1 MDQPW
6 IVAALVVAFICTELG
21 QLHIIVGKQTR
32 SIHFSELPG
41 VVALFLVGPLGF
53 LISHVLATAA
63 VVLKNRT
70 PATKAAFNLAL
81 SANECLVLV
90 VVLEYLG
97 DGAELTLASA
107 LAVFVGVFAVNTLD
121 LTALR
126 TVIWLTEGH
135 PPSRQRSDWVAA
147 VLGVGGVFSAALGLV
162 VVALVQTGSWQ
173 WLLLLP
179 LAGVLYAAYR
189 TYSTLLE
196 RHLAL
201 ERLYDFSQTTRNGSR
216 WGDVV
221 PELLEQARSLL
232 NAERAVIRVH
242 GRPGAEDAVIAVADS
257 SGFDGGDAP
266 GERPVGLA
274 LHEEQEAP
282 EDAGRPPAAM
292 HDEIHEEVLHS
303 RKPLLVARGTTDA
316 RLREWLAARDARD
329 AMVVPLV
336 GDTGAFGTLEVA
348 GHQADSRT
356 FTPADLRL
364 LETLATHTGFALENS
379 QLLDRLRHDAHHD
392 HLTGLANRGYFM
404 ERLDEAVAAHRPFAV
419 MIMDLDRFKDI
430 NDALGHH
437 SGDQLLRAVASRLL
451 LAAPEGA
458 TVARLGGD
466 EFAVLLPDTGARED
480 AEQAARAISEALM
493 GPVPLED
500 ASIDVEGSVGIA
512 LHPEHGT
519 DAAALLQHADIA
531 MYAAKTQAL
540 GVRAYDPTLDEGGPR
555 RLALMAELRSALRAD
570 EIVVFYQP
578 KVRLSDAELVGVE
591 ALARWQHPTRGLVPP
606 DEFIPLAEHTG
617 VIGPLTLR
625 VLETSLAQCR
635 QWLEE
640 GKSIPVAV
648 NISVRALL
656 DPAFPA
662 QVVRVL
668 AAQGVPPAL
677 LTLELTETSI
687 MSDRARAVPALEQL
701 TGHGVKV
708 SVDDFGTGYSSL
720 AHLRRLP
727 VTEVKIDKSFVFGMA
742 TEPEDAAIVEAIVQL
757 AHFMGKQ
764 VVAEG
769 VEDALSW
776 HKLTA
781 MGCDIAQGYLMS
793 RPLPPDRLETW
804 LRDNALPPRPGVNEP
819 ASVRRK
825 ARPLRLATQT

>member
-1 MDQPW
+1 M
-6 IVAALVVAFICTELG
+6 
-21 QLHIIVGKQTR
+21 
-32 SIHFSELPG
+32 
-41 VVALFLVGPLGF
+41 
-53 LISHVLATAA
+53 
-63 VVLKNRT
+63 
-70 PATKAAFNLAL
+70 
-81 SANECLVLV
+81 
-90 VVLEYLG
+90 
-97 DGAELTLASA
+97 
-107 LAVFVGVFAVNTLD
+107 
-121 LTALR
+121 
-126 TVIWLTEGH
+126 
-135 PPSRQRSDWVAA
+135 
-147 VLGVGGVFSAALGLV
+147 
-162 VVALVQTGSWQ
+162 
-173 WLLLLP
+173 LLLP
-179 LAGVLYAAYR
+179 LAGVLWTAYR

-242 GRPGAEDAVIAVADS
+242 GPDDEDEVIAVADS
-257 SGFDGGDAP
+257 SGFDSGPAP

-274 LHEEQEAP
+274 VHGSGTPAEAP
-282 EDAGRPPAAM
+282 RAPAR
-292 HDEIHEEVLHS
+292 DEIHDEVLLS
-303 RKPLLVARGTTDA
+303 RKALLVARGTTDP
-316 RLREWLAARDARD
+316 RLREWLAARGARD

-348 GHQADSRT
+348 GHQADART

-404 ERLDEAVAAHRPFAV
+404 ERLDEAVAARRQFAV

-451 LAAPEGA
+451 LAAPDGA

-466 EFAVLLPDTGARED
+466 EFAVLLPAPGQRDE
-480 AEQAARAISEALM
+480 AEQLGRRISEALM
-493 GPVPLED
+493 GPVPFED
-500 ASIDVEGSVGIA
+500 AAIDVEGSVGIA

-540 GVRAYDPTLDEGGPR
+540 GVRVYDPSLDEGGPR

-570 EIVVFYQP
+570 EIVVYYQP

-591 ALARWQHPTRGLVPP
+591 ALARWQHPNRGLVPP

-617 VIGPLTLR
+617 VITPLTLR
-625 VLETSLAQCR
+625 VLETALAQCR

-656 DPAFPA
+656 DPGFPA

-727 VTEVKIDKSFVFGMA
+727 VTEVKIDKSFVFSMA

-793 RPLPPDRLETW
+793 RPLPPERLETW

-819 ASVRRK
+819 ASVLRK